1 VHSQVPVEGLQV
13 ERQPPVV
20 RAQVAQR
27 VPVALMSVGAAA
39 PVGQERA
46 ALLSVALWRVE
57 MQEQA
62 LPVRPGSRQASP
74 AAIELRPASWWDSR

>member
-1 VHSQVPVEGLQV
+1 MPVEGLQV

-20 RAQVAQR
+20 RAQVAQL
-27 VPVALMSVGAAA
+27 VPVALMPAGAAA
-39 PVGQERA
+39 PVGKEQA

-57 MQEQA
+57 RQEQA
-62 LPVRPGSRQASP
+62 LSVRLGSRQASP